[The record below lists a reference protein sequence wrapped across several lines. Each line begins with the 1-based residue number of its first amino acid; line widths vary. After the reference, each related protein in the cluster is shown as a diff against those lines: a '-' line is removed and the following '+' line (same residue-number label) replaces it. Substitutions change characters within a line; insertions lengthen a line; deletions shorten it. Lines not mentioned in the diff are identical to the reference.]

1 MLIQTLPEIGLYAM
15 MLALAMALVQA
26 VVPLAGSLTRRPLW
40 MSYAVP
46 MAWGQ
51 ALFLLIA
58 FVCLALGFL
67 FKDFSVAYIADNA
80 NSRLPWYYRLSA
92 VWGGHEGSVLLWSM
106 LLAFW
111 GLAVSIFSRHLPR
124 DMLARV
130 LAVLGMI
137 NAGFLLFILATSS
150 PFERLL
156 PVPPADGADLNPL
169 LQDPGLIIH
178 PPMLYMGYV
187 GFSVA
192 FAFALAALMG
202 GRLDAAWTRWA
213 RPWTNLAW
221 AFLSVGIALGS
232 WWAYYELGWGG
243 WWFWDPVENAS
254 LMPWLAGTA
263 LMHSLAVTEKRGG
276 FKSWTILL
284 AIVTFSLSLLGTF
297 LVRSGVLTSVHAFA
311 NDPSR
316 GTFILILLGLTVGAS
331 LTLYAFRAPRVKSPL
346 GFGWRSR
353 DAMLLLNNILLLVM
367 MVTVLLGTL
376 YPLIL
381 DSLDLGRISV
391 GPPYFNA
398 LIVPLTVALGLF
410 MGVGPVTRWKQMAT
424 RELIKRLWLSA
435 IVSLAIALAMPWLYD
450 GAWSLPVSLGL
461 LIAAWIVVPLAR
473 EPLTLMRRFGLRG
486 PARLSRSHYGMVL
499 GHIGM
504 AVTIVGVT
512 MVSNYDHADNVR
524 MSLGH
529 TVEVGG
535 YRFTM
540 TQLNETRGPNYV
552 SDRATIRVTQGDR
565 LVTLLHPEKRF
576 FDVRRQAMTETALDH
591 GMTRDLYVAMGEP
604 LEDGES
610 WAMRIQVKPFVR
622 WLWLGALLMAAGG
635 VLAVCDKRYRH
646 RSRIR
651 HRNRTRQNLEARS

>member
-1 MLIQTLPEIGLYAM
+1 MLIQILPELGLYAM

-26 VVPLAGSLTRRPLW
+26 IVPLAGSLTRRPLW
-40 MSYAVP
+40 MSYAAP

-51 ALFLLIA
+51 ALFLLTA

-67 FKDFSVAYIADNA
+67 FNDFSVTYIADNA
-80 NSRLPWYYRLSA
+80 NSNLPWYYRLSA

-106 LLAFW
+106 MMAFW
-111 GLAVSIFSRHLPR
+111 GLAVSVFSRNLPR

-130 LAVLGMI
+130 LSVLGMI
-137 NAGFLLFILATSS
+137 NAGFLIFILATSS
-150 PFERLL
+150 PFERIL
-156 PVPPADGADLNPL
+156 PVPPSDGADLNPL
-169 LQDPGLIIH
+169 LQDPGLIVH

-276 FKSWTILL
+276 FKSWTVLL

-346 GFGWRSR
+346 GFGWCSR
-353 DAMLLLNNILLLVM
+353 DAMLLFNNILLLVM

-381 DSLDLGRISV
+381 DSLDLGKISV
-391 GPPYFNA
+391 GPPYFNT

-410 MGVGPVTRWKQMAT
+410 MGAGPVTRWKQMAP

-435 IVSLAIALAMPWLYD
+435 IVSLIVALTIPWLYD

-461 LIAAWIVVPLAR
+461 LVAAWIVVPLVR
-473 EPLTLMRRFGLRG
+473 EPLTLIRRFGLRG
-486 PARLSRSHYGMVL
+486 PAKLSRSHYGMVL

-504 AVTIVGVT
+504 AMTIVGVT

-524 MSLGH
+524 MRPGH
-529 TVEVGG
+529 SVEVGG

-540 TQLNETRGPNYV
+540 TQLNEVHGPNYLA
-552 SDRATIRVTQGDR
+552 DRATVRVTQGDR
-565 LVTLLHPEKRF
+565 LIAMLHPEKRF
-576 FDVRRQAMTETALDH
+576 FDARRQAMTETALDH
-591 GMTRDLYVAMGEP
+591 GLTRDLYVAMGEP
-604 LEDGES
+604 LDDGES

-635 VLAVCDKRYRH
+635 ILAVCDKRYRH
-646 RSRIR
+646 RSR
-651 HRNRTRQNLEARS
+651 TRQAMEARP